1 MNNFDFQ
8 LPTMIHFGKGAVAH
22 LKEEVLRYGR
32 RVLFVWGGG
41 SVKTSGL
48 YAQVTDVFKEA
59 DIQWT
64 EFSGVE
70 PNPRHTTV
78 NRGIAALR
86 AFGAD
91 CIVAAG
97 GGSTL
102 DCAKAIGFGVFHDGD
117 VWDFYSGKAV
127 VTRTMP
133 VIAIP
138 TLAAAGAELS
148 FSAVIS
154 NMETR
159 QKMGLRNPLN
169 RPVCAIM
176 DPTFT
181 LSVPKYHTAC
191 GVVDIM
197 SHTYE
202 SYLSPDDLTLQN
214 GFAEAIQRACIES
227 GRKVM
232 KNPDDYDARAAL
244 LWASDLSISGIALMG
259 RYYFS
264 GSIHTLEHILSAYY
278 DIAHG
283 AGIAILSLAWF
294 RYCLSRETAPIF
306 ARWGRNVWGLT
317 QEGSDEE
324 LALAAIS
331 AFESF
336 CRELDL
342 PTRLSQVGIT
352 RENIEEIADNEIGR
366 LAGAETWM
374 RPVTTRDE
382 LYAVYALAL

>member
-8 LPTMIHFGKGAVAH
+8 LPTMIHFGRGAVSH
-22 LKEEVLRYGR
+22 LKEETLRYGKKAF
-32 RVLFVWGGG
+32 FVYGG
-41 SVKTSGL
+41 SVKKNGL
-48 YAQVTDVFKEA
+48 YDQVTQAFQEA
-59 DIQWT
+59 GVQWE
-64 EFSGVE
+64 EFTGVE

-102 DCAKAIGFGVFHDGD
+102 DCAKAISFGFYHDGD
-117 VWDFYSGKAV
+117 VWDFYSGKV
-127 VTRTMP
+127 QVTRAMP

-154 NMETR
+154 NVEKR

-169 RPVCAIM
+169 RPVCAIL

-181 LSVPKYHTAC
+181 FSVPKYHTAC
-191 GVVDIM
+191 GAADLM
-197 SHTYE
+197 SHTSE
-202 SYLSPDDLTLQN
+202 SYLGPDSVTLQTA
-214 GFAEAIQRACIES
+214 FAKAIQRECIES
-227 GRKVM
+227 GRRVM
-232 KNPDDYDARAAL
+232 ADPQDYDARAAL
-244 LWASDLSISGIALMG
+244 LWASDMSISGLPHMG
-259 RYYFS
+259 RSYMS
-264 GSIHTLEHILSAYY
+264 ASVHMMEHILSAYY

-283 AGIAILSLAWF
+283 AGIAIMSLAWF
-294 RYCLSRETAPIF
+294 RYCLSEETAPIF
-306 ARWGRNVWGLT
+306 ARWGRNVWGLE
-317 QEGSDEE
+317 QGKSDYETG
-324 LALAAIS
+324 LAAID

-336 CRELDL
+336 CKELGL
-342 PTRLSQVGIT
+342 PTRLHEAGIT
-352 RENIEEIADNEIGR
+352 EENIAEIADNEFGR
-366 LAGAETWM
+366 LFGADTWL
-374 RPVTTRDE
+374 RPLTSRDD